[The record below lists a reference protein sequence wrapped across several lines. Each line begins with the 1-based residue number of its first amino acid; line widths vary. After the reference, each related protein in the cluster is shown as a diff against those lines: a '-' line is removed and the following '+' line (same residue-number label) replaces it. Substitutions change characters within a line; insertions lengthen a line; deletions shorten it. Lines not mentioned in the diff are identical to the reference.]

1 MSAMEKKL
9 IEKTIK
15 DPYWGTGGSKGGFNV
30 DTMKPISKG
39 KKKKTQKLPSNY
51 NDSHHV

>member
-15 DPYWGTGGSKGGFNV
+15 DPYWGTGGSKGSFNV
-30 DTMKPISKG
+30 NTMKQARGPKTKNISLSQKG
-39 KKKKTQKLPSNY
+39 TN
-51 NDSHHV
+51 V